1 MKKEESKNKPKNNY
15 LRKEEEPEII
25 TINKNISDIV
35 ISNVITADS
44 RSKHHENV
52 SSKSQQQ
59 QQKER
64 EEYNNNNN
72 DDDDD
77 TKQVGKNVNGTIFL
91 GPSEYLSANMKW
103 EPIFGFIEDG
113 HLYLYNDENMRD
125 LKKY

>member
-1 MKKEESKNKPKNNY
+1 LRKEELKNKPKNNFH
-15 LRKEEEPEII
+15 RKEEEPEII
-25 TINKNISDIV
+25 SINKKISDIE

-44 RSKHHENV
+44 R
-52 SSKSQQQ
+52 SQQQ

-72 DDDDD
+72 DDDDDD